1 MGGGLVIPAG
11 RQVRR
16 VIRSL
21 AVDWRA
27 TVVVAV
33 SLAAVACT
41 GQTREATNPLVA
53 SLIFDNAEPDTR
65 EALTSSVDYR
75 ITGDNFARW
84 QQAQE
89 NLDQLP
95 RSAIRSMPGSGR
107 TAIERAIA
115 RLQSSPLARRAIQSS
130 GLSVTDFVLETIA
143 LAQATE
149 SAETGKSTSP
159 IPILADNYQFVRQY
173 RSGGLFAQSV
183 EPPEPPEPPEPLESA
198 EPLEP
203 LEPPEPPEPTTETFE
218 MQLEMHSGT
227 QDQETTE
234 ARLQFDAIDAERAA
248 QEQSERA
255 LRALQERMQREIESA
270 LERYDRQ
277 RFPPARDARASW
289 RATLRESRNSLR
301 ASLRNLSHDFSRRS
315 RRDSSREARP
325 DLLSDR
331 R

>member
-1 MGGGLVIPAG
+1 MISAG

-95 RSAIRSMPGSGR
+95 RSAIRSMPGPGR

-115 RLQSSPLARRAIQSS
+115 RLQSSPLARRAIESS

-183 EPPEPPEPPEPLESA
+183 EPPEPLESA

-203 LEPPEPPEPTTETFE
+203 PEPPEPPEPTTETFE
-218 MQLEMHSGT
+218 MQLEMQAGT
-227 QDQETTE
+227 RDQETTE
-234 ARLQFDAIDAERAA
+234 ARLQFDAIDSERAA

-277 RFPPARDARASW
+277 RFLPARDARASW

>member
-1 MGGGLVIPAG
+1 MRFIRRVLGFVTRKRWGASNSIREALVPPPGWEVGLVIPAG

-41 GQTREATNPLVA
+41 GHTREATNPLVA
-53 SLIFDNAEPDTR
+53 SLIFDNTEPDTR

-95 RSAIRSMPGSGR
+95 RSAIRSMAGSGR

-115 RLQSSPLARRAIQSS
+115 RLQSSPLARRAIESS
-130 GLSVTDFVLETIA
+130 GLSVRDFVLETIA

-159 IPILADNYQFVRQY
+159 TPILADNYQFVWQY
-173 RSGGLFAQSV
+173 RSGGLRV
-183 EPPEPPEPPEPLESA
+183 ESTAPPEPPEAPEPPEPPEPSA
-198 EPLEP
+198 ASLD
-203 LEPPEPPEPTTETFE
+203 
-218 MQLEMHSGT
+218 MQLEL
-227 QDQETTE
+227 QADIREQESAQ
-234 ARLQFDAIDAERAA
+234 ARLQFDAMEAERAA
-248 QEQSERA
+248 QVESERA
-255 LRALQERMQREIESA
+255 LRELQERVQREIEAA
-270 LERYDRQ
+270 LERYHRN
-277 RFPPARDARASW
+277 RFRPRRDAARES
-289 RATLRESRNSLR
+289 LRESLRNSSRDGLPD
-301 ASLRNLSHDFSRRS
+301 SL
-315 RRDSSREARP
+315 P
-325 DLLSDR
+325 DHR
-331 R
+331 

>member
-1 MGGGLVIPAG
+1 MIPAG

-95 RSAIRSMPGSGR
+95 RSAIRSMPGPGR

-115 RLQSSPLARRAIQSS
+115 RLQSSPLARRAIESS

-159 IPILADNYQFVRQY
+159 TPILADNYQFVRQY

-183 EPPEPPEPPEPLESA
+183 EPPEPLESA

-203 LEPPEPPEPTTETFE
+203 LGPPEPPEPTTETFE
-218 MQLEMHSGT
+218 MQLEIRVAT
-227 QDQETTE
+227 REQEAAE
-234 ARLQFDAIDAERAA
+234 VRLQFDAMEAERAA

-255 LRALQERMQREIESA
+255 LRELQERVQREIESA